1 LTQQKQAAWADA
13 GWLLLILLPLLLILL
28 PLLMLLPLLLML
40 MLMPLMVEVEESGS
54 SSNCCC

>member
-40 MLMPLMVEVEESGS
+40 MPLMVEVEESGS
-54 SSNCCC
+54 SSNCC